1 MATGGAQQDLAA
13 ILREA
18 NFYHSQVELN
28 LNLRFASSVITDRLL
43 SSSALKTKPDWPQ
56 LTSTSLYPHNPGQ
69 HL

>member
-43 SSSALKTKPDWPQ
+43 SSSALKTKPD
-56 LTSTSLYPHNPGQ
+56 
-69 HL
+69 